1 MRPAYRHAITARD
14 KEGNSRFSTLLAT
27 KARNPIAGKRVTPS
41 KATTLKSSKASLLG
55 FMVGEIMPRWRDVD
69 SRELNMPPRAPPP
82 SKKGGTSTRRP
93 LMTRNWLILELITNP
108 DPVEKAADIIKMK
121 KLSLTIFVVNTGFLL
136 LRSTPEIMQTKT
148 IIKNQIYLHMR
159 SFTATKRHGSVIIS
173 PTDVIKGAVTLSGSH
188 PLEKLCIATKRVNTR
203 MNMLEINPPMT
214 DMTTR
219 SMMEIEA
226 KSKMRAVTRER
237 IARQKETVNVRKTDA
252 AILPLIT
259 GDRSSLEI
267 SPMWRAVLIREP
279 KEAKIF
285 PRIPMAGG
293 IMIINP
299 GSNSSVSENVP
310 R

>member
-1 MRPAYRHAITARD
+1 MSPAYRHAATTKG
-14 KEGNSRFSTLLAT
+14 KEGNSRFRVLLAT
-27 KARNPIAGKRVTPS
+27 KAKNPIAGKRVIPS

-55 FMVGEIMPRWRDVD
+55 FMVGEIIPRWRDVD
-69 SRELNMPPRAPPP
+69 NRELNMPPRAPPP

-93 LMTRNWLILELITNP
+93 LMTMNWLIFELITSP
-108 DPVEKAADIIKMK
+108 DPVEKAADIIRMK
-121 KLSLTIFVVNTGFLL
+121 KLSLTIFVVNTGFLFL
-136 LRSTPEIMQTKT
+136 KSTPETIQKKT
-148 IIKNQIYLHMR
+148 INKNKIYFHMR
-159 SFTATKRHGSVIIS
+159 SLTATKRQGSVIIS

-188 PLEKLCIATKRVNTR
+188 PLEKLCTATKRVNISIK
-203 MNMLEINPPMT
+203 MLEINPPMT
-214 DMTTR
+214 DMTMR

-226 KSKMRAVTRER
+226 KPKMSAVTRER
-237 IARQKETVNVRKTDA
+237 IARQKETVNVKKTDA

-267 SPMWRAVLIREP
+267 SPTWRAVLIREP